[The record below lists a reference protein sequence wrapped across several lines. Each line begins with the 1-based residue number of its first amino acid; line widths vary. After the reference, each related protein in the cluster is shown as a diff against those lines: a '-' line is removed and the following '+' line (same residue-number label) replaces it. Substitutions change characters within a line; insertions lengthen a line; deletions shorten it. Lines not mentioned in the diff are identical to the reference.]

1 MERRSTKTN
10 LPSLF
15 DENDSSTKMGPID
28 KHNYNINSY
37 INIIWTTIKVIIIL
51 FVIFP
56 FIDKI
61 RHKDYFTKAVNM
73 INEFDIG
80 CKPCHCPELVFN
92 CTKREEDKRDGF

>member
-37 INIIWTTIKVIIIL
+37 INIIWTTIKVIIIFL
-51 FVIFP
+51 LSS
-56 FIDKI
+56 
-61 RHKDYFTKAVNM
+61 H
-73 INEFDIG
+73 
-80 CKPCHCPELVFN
+80 L
-92 CTKREEDKRDGF
+92 